1 MWEGFFTGYLNYGL
15 NCREKNE
22 EIISRNSL
30 PHYKR
35 ASSFTNKPEAAWLHL
50 LPNLSRYR
58 RMSESVQHDEQGSSL
73 HDRWCLRYD
82 EQCSSLH
89 AEGLKLNSVSHS
101 YHWNRRSPKLMH
113 VLVVVDIG
121 LCFCARGW
129 TEKRPKNSRCL
140 LLILYRYYRQCTY
153 DVTLRL
159 FRVIVV
165 TVGRQ

>member
-1 MWEGFFTGYLNYGL
+1 MWEGFFYGVFKL
-15 NCREKNE
+15 WSKLQRKNE

-35 ASSFTNKPEAAWLHL
+35 ASSFTNKREAAWLHL

-89 AEGLKLNSVSHS
+89 AEGLTALGLTPGDSSTVHIYTQTVHTITQLTTLEKNTINYL
-101 YHWNRRSPKLMH
+101 P
-113 VLVVVDIG
+113 LVVKFVSD
-121 LCFCARGW
+121 W
-129 TEKRPKNSRCL
+129 T
-140 LLILYRYYRQCTY
+140 
-153 DVTLRL
+153 
-159 FRVIVV
+159 FIVFIWCQ
-165 TVGRQ
+165 REHNC

>member
-1 MWEGFFTGYLNYGL
+1 MRAFKPQFILWCGKAFFTGYLNYGL

-30 PHYKR
+30 QHYKR
-35 ASSFTNKPEAAWLHL
+35 ASSFTNKREAAWLHL

-89 AEGLKLNSVSHS
+89 AEGLTALGLTPGDSSTVHIYTQTVHTITQLTTLEKNTINYL
-101 YHWNRRSPKLMH
+101 P
-113 VLVVVDIG
+113 LVVKFVSD
-121 LCFCARGW
+121 W
-129 TEKRPKNSRCL
+129 T
-140 LLILYRYYRQCTY
+140 
-153 DVTLRL
+153 
-159 FRVIVV
+159 FIVFIWCQ
-165 TVGRQ
+165 REHNC